1 MKKQAT
7 KLLDKKNWEIYI
19 KNAKTYF
26 KKHPRGLYITICTVA
41 LCLTA
46 VKGMSTLETIKVAD
60 SNATLQQAKAII
72 EVERSRTEAVRLTA
86 EASMNPYSL
95 AAKNAAKNAE
105 RCPPVSLTINSV
117 DYNVGSNDGETEQN
131 IAVTIIKNQGRNT
144 RYNPEQRKL
153 ITLAYHV
160 GKRIGYPE
168 TIQAI
173 LIQETRAGAF
183 GNRIGDTNLPMGKR
197 SYGVMQMKVA
207 TARGILKIHP
217 SMVTANFPAR
227 KSLKRVRDEE
237 IIIKLIQNDVFSL
250 QLAAFNFADHRKKSK
265 SWSQSVVAYNT
276 GQGAANRIKNHKE
289 HIYYKHVLR
298 RIINEVRPFNTQIG
312 LTSS

>member
-7 KLLDKKNWEIYI
+7 KILDKKNWEIYI
-19 KNAKTYF
+19 ENVKNYF

-41 LCLTA
+41 ICATA
-46 VKGMSTLETIKVAD
+46 FKGMTTLEAIKVAD
-60 SNATLQQAKAII
+60 SNAILQQARSIV
-72 EVERSRTEAVRLTA
+72 EVERSRTEAVRITT
-86 EASMNPYSL
+86 EASMNPYTL
-95 AAKNAAKNAE
+95 AAKNAE
-105 RCPPVSLTINSV
+105 SCPPPVSLTINSV

-131 IAVTIIKNQGRNT
+131 IAVTIVKSQGRKT

-173 LIQETRAGAF
+173 LIQETRAGAY

-207 TARGILKIHP
+207 TARGILKLHP
-217 SMVTANFPAR
+217 SMVTTNFPAR

-289 HIYYKHVLR
+289 HIYYKHVLK
-298 RIINEVRPFNTQIG
+298 RIINEVRPFNSHVG
-312 LTSS
+312 LTTS